1 MRGSSVRRLPPF
13 TAIEAF
19 VQVARLG
26 SVKAAAAELALSPPA
41 LSRRVQTLERFLSRT
56 LFDRAHHAMRLTA
69 DGEALLQRLAPA
81 LDMLWDAIE
90 DDRADGELMR
100 LRLNVMPLFAA
111 QRLVP
116 ALPSLRDRHP
126 NLHIDIDT
134 AGHGF
139 TRLGDGIDAAIA
151 LSCEIDPSLYARRLD
166 SNRVLAIAGRE
177 MVEGPD
183 AIRRPADL
191 ARRTILIHR
200 DMPDLFDYWRDA
212 VGESDLKPVAIDHFD
227 SGPLILDA
235 VAGGLG
241 VAFMLDHHLED
252 AHNERLV
259 PLFED
264 LEIASP
270 YNYWFAC
277 RRSAMSRRPVKLF
290 HDWLVDTIAEV

>member
-1 MRGSSVRRLPPF
+1 VRRLPPF

-41 LSRRVQTLERFLSRT
+41 LSRRIQTLERFLSRT

-100 LRLNVMPLFAA
+100 LRLNVLPLFAA

-116 ALPSLRDRHP
+116 ALPSLRERHA
-126 NLHIDIDT
+126 NLHIDIET
-134 AGHGF
+134 AGQGL
-139 TRLGDGIDAAIA
+139 TRLGDGIDAAIV
-151 LSCEIDPSLYARRLD
+151 LSREIDPSLYARRLD
-166 SNRVLAIAGRE
+166 SNRVLAIAGRD

-183 AIRRPADL
+183 PIRRPADL

-200 DMPDLFDYWRDA
+200 DMPDLFDYWLDA
-212 VGESDLKPVAIDHFD
+212 VGEGDLRPVAIDHFD

-241 VAFMLDHHLED
+241 VAFMLDHHFED
-252 AHNERLV
+252 AHDQRLV

>member
-1 MRGSSVRRLPPF
+1 MRRLPPF

-41 LSRRVQTLERFLSRT
+41 LSRRIQTLERFLSRT
-56 LFDRAHHAMRLTA
+56 LFDRAHHAMRLTP
-69 DGEALLQRLAPA
+69 DGEALLQRLSPA

-116 ALPSLRDRHP
+116 ALPSLRERHP

-134 AGHGF
+134 AGQSF
-139 TRLGDGIDAAIA
+139 SRLGDGIDAAIA
-151 LSCEIDPSLYARRLD
+151 LSREIDPSLYARRLG
-166 SNRVLAIAGRE
+166 SSQVLVIAGRE
-177 MVEGPD
+177 MIEGRDP
-183 AIRRPADL
+183 IRRPADL
-191 ARRTILIHR
+191 AQRTILIHR
-200 DMPDLFDYWRDA
+200 DMPDIFEYWRDA
-212 VGESDLKPVAIDHFD
+212 VGEPELKPAAIDHFD
-227 SGPLILDA
+227 SGPLMLDA
-235 VAGGLG
+235 AAQGLG
-241 VAFMLDHHLED
+241 VAFMLDSHIER
-252 AHNERLV
+252 AHDERLV

-277 RRSAMSRRPVKLF
+277 RRSALSRRPVKLF
-290 HDWLVDTIAEV
+290 HDWLVDILAE

>member
-1 MRGSSVRRLPPF
+1 MRRLPPF

-41 LSRRVQTLERFLSRT
+41 LSRRIQTLERFLSRT
-56 LFDRAHHAMRLTA
+56 LFDRAHHAMRLTT

-116 ALPSLRDRHP
+116 ALPSLRKRHP

-151 LSCEIDPSLYARRLD
+151 LSREIDPSLYARRLD

-177 MVEGPD
+177 MMEGSDP
-183 AIRRPADL
+183 IRRPADL

-212 VGESDLKPVAIDHFD
+212 VGESDLRPVAIDHFD

-241 VAFMLDHHLED
+241 VAFMLDHHFED
-252 AHNERLV
+252 AHDQRLV